1 MSFLFSAKV
10 VYIHK
15 GECQRKTYG
24 FVSHKYFT
32 IVKKPVHNCRFP
44 NSLAIKE
51 NSKAKT
57 CETNHSKK
65 IHSFNLRGNHFTW

>member
-44 NSLAIKE
+44 NSLAIKKT
-51 NSKAKT
+51 SKRKPVKPIIL
-57 CETNHSKK
+57 KK
-65 IHSFNLRGNHFTW
+65 SILLT